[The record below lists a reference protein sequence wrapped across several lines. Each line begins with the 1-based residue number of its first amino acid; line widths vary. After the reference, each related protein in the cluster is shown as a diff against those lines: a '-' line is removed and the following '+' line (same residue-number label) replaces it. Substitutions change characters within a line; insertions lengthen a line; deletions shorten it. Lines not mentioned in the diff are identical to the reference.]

1 MRLNVR
7 ARDLTGQFREA
18 VARIDRADPLWAVA
32 TSTVS
37 PTGPLVKNKHRILPR
52 RAPNTASTP
61 DQCGL
66 EALARQILVHITRL
80 QQFLW
85 DHRSDYVDVV
95 RAAWTRGPGLT
106 DRQKDHIDAGSNQH
120 EINAPPPYFDWR
132 IVRLLS
138 VCPLHFSNLTLVTHN
153 IFCDIFD
160 FISDA
165 GANRFIH
172 TCQSLI
178 ARFQSELNQAQ
189 DQLNAGR
196 RDHLTGV
203 VQILERY
210 LKDVCQIYA
219 QQRAIRVQRELEFQ
233 KLSRLEIKARKSKS
247 KAHAGLL
254 IGSQSTGE
262 SERHLESD
270 LIDRLGTSDVETES
284 EIEDMDSDHSD
295 RESGGATPPKRRK
308 SDTRLPVPPPS
319 TEFYEETGE
328 DEPLSPEDIQLLE
341 RENTK
346 LYERFMENQDNVQQ
360 IENKVVR
367 IAELQEVFADKV
379 LQQKDD
385 IELVHHHAVT
395 TTENVKDANEELRKA
410 IQNQASIRVYILFF
424 LLVMSFSLLFLDWYN
439 E

>member
-106 DRQKDHIDAGSNQH
+106 DRQKDHIDAG
-120 EINAPPPYFDWR
+120 
-132 IVRLLS
+132 
-138 VCPLHFSNLTLVTHN
+138 
-153 IFCDIFD
+153 
-160 FISDA
+160 
-165 GANRFIH
+165 ANRFIH

-233 KLSRLEIKARKSKS
+233 KLSRLEIKARKS
-247 KAHAGLL
+247 
-254 IGSQSTGE
+254 SQSTGE